1 MTQKRLL
8 PVIVMS
14 FLLLALQTFA
24 QNKSISGKVT
34 DNTGAPVAGVTVT
47 VKGTNIA
54 TQTAADG
61 TYKFNVPDNA
71 STLVFSAV
79 GFGTQETAITGTEVN
94 LALASTQAN
103 LNEVV
108 VVGYGTA
115 RKRDLTGA
123 VASVKAKDF
132 NQGVF
137 NSPDQLIQGKV
148 SGVQV
153 QNNSGAPGGGASISI
168 RGITSIRSGNSPL
181 IVVDGVPLGGGT
193 TAPSNGTPLGG
204 TPSDNPLN
212 WLNPADIAS
221 MDVLK
226 DASATAIFGSR
237 GANGVIMITTK
248 KGQTGA
254 PKIDFNTSVGTS
266 SLLKRIEVL
275 DGDEYRNALKM
286 YNRTS
291 GDYGSNVDALD
302 AILRQGF
309 TQNYNIGVSGGNEN
323 GRYRI
328 SAGYLDQ
335 QGIIKESGFKKYSA
349 SITSS
354 FKFTE
359 SKRLGLDFNLLS
371 SSAITQL
378 APVSNDAG
386 FQGSIVGNALQW
398 NPTHPLYKPNDSI
411 WIVDPAL
418 GSSTVNPLALL
429 ASHSDQIVV
438 NTILGSIS
446 PSFKLTK
453 NMEFRML
460 YAVNFQNGNRKTE
473 IREWLNLDGNNGFGQ
488 VANNSSLNQTLNYT
502 LNWTPQ
508 LTKNISMQGL
518 IGYEYLKFDN
528 KGSGQTGNR
537 FQDYPGIPYYDM
549 MGNPPPVDRSQYSY
563 ASPIS
568 ELQSYFAR
576 AVFNFGDR
584 FLLTGTF
591 RADGSTKFG
600 AENKYGYFPSV
611 AGAWNISNEGFLQGS
626 KLFSNLKL
634 RASWGQTGNQEFPAG
649 VAIKRVSI
657 GQGANQTVA
666 NFDAADLKWETNTTT
681 DIGIDF
687 GILDNRVTGTMDW
700 FTRVTTDPIFAQD
713 VVAPGPAA
721 GQIWKNLPGT
731 IHNQGFE
738 ISLNWAV
745 IRNNNMT
752 WNVGGNIAFLNNEIR
767 DLQGAYETGALSG
780 QGISGATSQRMVS
793 NQPLNV
799 YYLRHFEGI
808 DKTTGQSTYTDDG
821 NTLFYSGSPN
831 PKQVYGIT
839 SDFSFNKFYA
849 IMNMNGAAGQL
860 LYNNTANSVLVIGNI
875 GTRNISQD
883 LYAGGGVES
892 PSNPI
897 APSTRYLEKGD
908 YLKLANLTVGYRL
921 GNLGKAFKNV
931 TVNLTG
937 QNLLVITGFSGF
949 DPEVNVDKSING
961 IPSRGIEYIPYPS
974 ARTILFGIN
983 FGL

>member
-24 QNKSISGKVT
+24 QQKSISGKVT

-47 VKGTNIA
+47 VKGTNLA
-54 TQTAADG
+54 TQSAADG
-61 TYKFNVPDNA
+61 TYRLSVPENA

-79 GFGTQETAITGTEVN
+79 GFGTQEAGITGNEVN
-94 LALASTQAN
+94 LSLASTSAN

-148 SGVQV
+148 AGVQV
-153 QNNSGAPGGGASISI
+153 QNNSGAPGGGSSISI

-181 IVVDGVPLGGGT
+181 IVVDGVPLAGGT
-193 TAPSNGTPLGG
+193 TSPGNGTPLGG
-204 TPSDNPLN
+204 TPGDNPLN
-212 WLNPADIAS
+212 FINPSDIAS

-254 PKIDFNTSVGTS
+254 PKIEFSTSVGVS
-266 SLLKRIEVL
+266 SLLKRIDVL
-275 DGDEYRNALKM
+275 DGDQYRSALKK
-286 YNRTS
+286 YNQTS
-291 GDYGSNVDALD
+291 GDYGQNVDALD
-302 AILRQGF
+302 EILRTGF
-309 TQNYNIGVSGGNEN
+309 TQNYNFAVTGGNEN
-323 GRYRI
+323 GRYRV
-328 SAGYLDQ
+328 SAGYLNQ
-335 QGIIKESGFKKYSA
+335 EGIVKESGFKKYSA
-349 SITSS
+349 NLTSS

-359 SKRLGLDFNLLS
+359 SKRLGLDFNLLTS
-371 SSAITQL
+371 NTATDL
-378 APVSNDAG
+378 APISNDAG
-386 FQGSIVGNALQW
+386 FQGSLIGTALQW
-398 NPTHPLYKPNDSI
+398 NPTHALRKANDSI
-411 WIVDPAL
+411 WISDPAL
-418 GSSTVNPLALL
+418 GQSTINPLALL
-429 ASHSDQIVV
+429 AAHSDRTVV
-438 NTILGSIS
+438 NTVLGSIS
-446 PSFKLTK
+446 PYFKLTS
-453 NMEFRML
+453 NLEVRML
-460 YAVNFQNGNRKTE
+460 YAANYQNGQRKSE
-473 IREWLNLDGNNGFGQ
+473 IRNWLNLQGNNGFAQ
-488 VANNSSLNQTLNYT
+488 IINNTSLNQTLNYT

-508 LTKNISMQGL
+508 LTKNINMSGVV
-518 IGYEYLKFDN
+518 GYEYLKFDN
-528 KGSGQTGNR
+528 KGQGQTASR
-537 FQDYPGIPYYDM
+537 FIDYPGIAYYNI
-549 MGNPPPVDRSQYSY
+549 MGNAPPVDRSIYSY

-576 AVFNFGDR
+576 ATFNFGDR

-600 AENKYGYFPSV
+600 ANNKYGYFPSV
-611 AGAWNISNEGFLQGS
+611 AGAWNITNEGFLRNN
-626 KLFSNLKL
+626 KTLSNLKL

-649 VAIKRVSI
+649 ASIKRVGI
-657 GQGANQTVA
+657 GQGANQVVQ
-666 NFDAADLKWETNTTT
+666 NFTNPDLKWETNTMTNV
-681 DIGIDF
+681 GIDF
-687 GILDNRVTGTMDW
+687 GFIDNRLTGSAEW
-700 FTRVTTDPIFAQD
+700 FQRNTEDPIFARD

-721 GQIWKNLPGT
+721 GQVWSNLPAT
-731 IHNQGFE
+731 VANSGFE
-738 ISLNWAV
+738 FSLNYGL
-745 IRNNNMT
+745 IRNSNMQ
-752 WNVGGNIAFLNNEIR
+752 WNIGGNIAFLKNEIK
-767 DLQGAYETGALSG
+767 DLNGAYETGALSG

-793 NQPLNV
+793 GQPLNV
-799 YYLRHFEGI
+799 YYLRQFEGI
-808 DKTTGQSTYTDDG
+808 DKTTGQSQYTDDG

-831 PKQVYGIT
+831 PKRIYGIT
-839 SDFSFNKFYA
+839 SDFTYNKFFA

-875 GTRNISQD
+875 GTRNISQALFD
-883 LYAGGGVES
+883 GGGVES
-892 PSNPI
+892 AANPI

-921 GNLGKAFKNV
+921 GSLGKAFKNV
-931 TVNLTG
+931 TVSLTG
-937 QNLLVITGFSGF
+937 QNLFVITKFSGF

-974 ARTILFGIN
+974 ARTVLLGIN